1 MSLYKSTM
9 NTITDDNEDHLLLLK
24 KYIESFK
31 NIVDKFHASASL
43 KYLEKLHKSFW
54 IPVSFF

>member
-31 NIVDKFHASASL
+31 NIVDKFKTNFNATIT
-43 KYLEKLHKSFW
+43 EKDVVL
-54 IPVSFF
+54 